1 MNRSS
6 VVWAHDKTVAS
17 NYQLQT
23 VSEVLHLTISYFF
36 MKSCLFVFSWIASE
50 SYYHLFYAT
59 SKMSR
64 CIQSWKRF
72 LRFIKTTTALGH
84 LVGRS
89 IRSQQL
95 TVFGDNC
102 LLLLMIL
109 LFDGTLR
116 GNTEKKFTISPSSIS
131 RLTDDEFHAIPWWNR
146 EIIRSSSQNNC
157 SLSLQS

>member
-36 MKSCLFVFSWIASE
+36 MKSCLFVFSWIASG
-50 SYYHLFYAT
+50 SYYHLFYGT

-72 LRFIKTTTALGH
+72 PALYKNNCCTWPPCWTFHKKPTTY
-84 LVGRS
+84 S
-89 IRSQQL
+89 IWSQL
-95 TVFGDNC
+95 PVATND
-102 LLLLMIL
+102 IA
-109 LFDGTLR
+109 LR
-116 GNTEKKFTISPSSIS
+116 GSTEKKSTISPSSIS
-131 RLTDDEFHAIPWWNR
+131 RLTADEFHAISWWNR
-146 EIIRSSSQNNC
+146 EIIRNSSQSYC